1 MKLLKEFENF
11 IELNQEYGGIQ
22 VIQSDVDL
30 LIVEQYCKNEK
41 EFREFIKWVQNE
53 IIYNLNGT
61 YNHLVNKEVDI
72 INDNC
77 RIATYII

>member
-11 IELNQEYGGIQ
+11 IELNQGYGGIQ

-30 LIVEQYCKNEK
+30 LIVEQYCENEK
-41 EFREFIKWVQNE
+41 EFREFIKWVQGE